1 MPNQR
6 SSGLARIAKVYD
18 RMRQLAKE
26 LHKSIIRKF
35 KNRKVNSFYKDNIQS
50 GDLADMQLI
59 SKCNTGFRFLLNFI
73 DIYSISEP
81 KQNIGEQR

>member
-35 KNRKVNSFYKDNIQS
+35 KNRKVNSFYKDNI
-50 GDLADMQLI
+50 
-59 SKCNTGFRFLLNFI
+59 
-73 DIYSISEP
+73 
-81 KQNIGEQR
+81 